1 MNIQSELPPLRSLP
15 KGRDHAMRA
24 ALMSELMS
32 SPYPAKTRQPLRR
45 RLLTPAFAGIITVP
59 ILIAAV
65 VVGTWQTGDRAP
77 GRSATPGPISSQGTS
92 ATPGPISSQGMSA
105 DRAFPA
111 SCAESYDLATLK
123 KRAFAFD
130 GTVSRIT
137 AMQPP
142 TDGSGVLDGYV
153 TVTFTVNEWFR
164 GGNQGTVTLDMGGS
178 MGGSVVIE
186 DQEISYGVGTR
197 LLVSGE
203 PRFGG
208 SPLHAAIAWGC
219 GFTRYYDKDT
229 AASWRQA
236 FSQNG

>member
-15 KGRDHAMRA
+15 SGHDQTMRA

-32 SPYPAKTRQPLRR
+32 PSFSVNTRQPLRR
-45 RLLTPAFAGIITVP
+45 RFLTPAFAGIVTVP

-65 VVGTWQTGDRAP
+65 LVGTWQTTHWAP
-77 GRSATPGPISSQGTS
+77 GRSATPAPISSQGTS
-92 ATPGPISSQGMSA
+92 ATPAPISSQGMSA
-105 DRAFPA
+105 DRAFSA
-111 SCAESYDLATLK
+111 SCAESYGLATLK

-137 AMQPP
+137 TMQPP
-142 TDGSGVLDGYV
+142 ADGSGALDGYV

-164 GGNQGTVTLDMGGS
+164 GGEQGTLTLDMGGS
-178 MGGSVVIE
+178 MGGSLVVE
-186 DQEISYGVGTR
+186 DQELSYGVGTR

-208 SPLHAAIAWGC
+208 SPLKAAVAWGC
-219 GFTRYYDKDT
+219 GFTRYYDKGT
-229 AASWRQA
+229 AASWHQA